1 MEKNRICKICNRRFA
16 NGKAM
21 GGHMR
26 SHLVKLPL
34 PPKPISSHQ
43 AEAPSSKSPSP
54 SLSASSLNYPFSE
67 TPMQSYR
74 SVNHQLSSIS
84 KPNFATLQDGESET
98 ESPKNATRR
107 RSKRPRKSVEKVA
120 ESVVNVTELTEQVSS
135 ISDVAMCL
143 LMLSRDKRTTK
154 EVVGHYMED
163 EADDEYEDESFGT
176 IRLGSKTKGKYWC
189 DACKR
194 SFRSYQALGGHKASH
209 KKIKTHLKGEYE
221 EEEGNRS
228 GRVNDNNDGVV
239 GIERRMFKCPFCD
252 KIFESGQA
260 LGGHKKVHFSYLGN
274 AKISIKSADNLLDL
288 NLPAAED
295 DGEVSQDELSV
306 VSNPKTQRN

>member
-260 LGGHKKVHFSYLGN
+260 L
-274 AKISIKSADNLLDL
+274 
-288 NLPAAED
+288 AAED